1 MINDRF
7 QKVEQIFI
15 VAIFTTFMG
24 QIYLSP
30 FGTEFRLTLAVVV
43 LNVLMLTFQEIE
55 PIITINLVGIM
66 MFAVRSGLNIIG
78 EHATVA
84 ESIQLYYPI
93 LFFYIFYS
101 FFFSVLDVRGKLKHP
116 ALLFISIWV
125 CDSIPNLIEVSI
137 RQEWAYSHFESVV
150 LTIISIGL
158 FRTVFT
164 TVLIYISN
172 RYYDHVKRRQE
183 YQRFR
188 EQLMQR
194 ANLKTELFFLR
205 KSKSDIEN
213 AMQKSFS
220 IYEGLEDEPLKEA
233 ILDVTKDIHEIKKD
247 YTRVI
252 AGIERSIDEIY
263 GSVMPLSEI
272 ARIAIE
278 ANEKLAEVNGKRIQF
293 IEHVD
298 LKGSTHDYYVLL
310 SILNNLL
317 VNSIEAIESEGRI
330 QLSMTAHAETILI
343 EVCDSGTGIALEDQ
357 ALIFEPGYSTK
368 YNAVSGIMASGI
380 GLTHVKYLVSQ
391 VLGGKIEVNSSLGDQ
406 TCFAIAIP
414 KQHLLTDVISD

>member
-15 VAIFTTFMG
+15 VATFTTFMG

-43 LNVLMLTFQEIE
+43 LNVLMLTFREIE
-55 PIITINLVGIM
+55 PILTINLVGIM

-78 EHATVA
+78 EHASIA
-84 ESIQLYYPI
+84 ESIQLYYPV

-101 FFFSVLDVRGKLKHP
+101 FFFSILDVRGKLKHP
-116 ALLFISIWV
+116 VLLFISIWL

-137 RQEWAYSHFESVV
+137 RQEWAYSNFESVV

-164 TVLIYISN
+164 TGLIYISN
-172 RYYDHVKRRQE
+172 RYYEHVKRRQE

-205 KSKSDIEN
+205 KSKQDIEN

-220 IYEGLEDEPLKEA
+220 IYEGLEAETLKEA

-272 ARIAIE
+272 AQIAVE
-278 ANEKLAEVNGKRIQF
+278 ANEKLATANGKHIQF
-293 IEHVD
+293 IERVSV
-298 LKGSTHDYYVLL
+298 KGSTHDYYVLL

-317 VNSIEAIESEGRI
+317 VNSIEAIDTEGRI
-330 QLSMTAHAETILI
+330 QLLMTADAEMII
-343 EVCDSGTGIALEDQ
+343 IKVCDSGNGISAEDQ

-368 YNAVSGIMASGI
+368 YNAISGIMASGI

-391 VLGGKIEVNSSLGDQ
+391 VLGGAIEVESSPGRE
-406 TCFAIAIP
+406 TCFTVAVP
-414 KQHLLTDVISD
+414 KQHLLTDVTSS